1 MSRDKMQAAFDE
13 AMAGSMLDET
23 DVPMWLLR
31 VAFEIGYKAGERE
44 ANQQLSTAD

>member
-13 AMAGSMLDET
+13 AMAHSMLEET

-31 VAFEIGYKAGERE
+31 VAFEIGYKAGES
-44 ANQQLSTAD
+44 AALQPGDDA